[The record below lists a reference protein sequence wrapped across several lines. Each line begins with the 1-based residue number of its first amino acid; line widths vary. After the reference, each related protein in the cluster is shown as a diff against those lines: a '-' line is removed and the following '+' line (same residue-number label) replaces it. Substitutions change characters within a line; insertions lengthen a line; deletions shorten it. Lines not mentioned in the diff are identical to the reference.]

1 MFESGNLSISCLRW
15 RNVCPNKFT
24 DWGKQENGEI
34 SMQTKNLKSAL
45 LIVAFISLGQF
56 SASTLAQNIDASNLY
71 KRGLAATC
79 ANCHGTDGKGVVDG
93 GMPLINNLTSEQML
107 AQLKAF
113 KSGAREGTIMPQL
126 AKGYS
131 DEQLETIANQLG
143 KK

>member
-1 MFESGNLSISCLRW
+1 MSIYL
-15 RNVCPNKFT
+15 
-24 DWGKQENGEI
+24 GI
-34 SMQTKNLKSAL
+34 SHTGG
-45 LIVAFISLGQF
+45 IAF
-56 SASTLAQNIDASNLY
+56 AQNNDASNLY

-113 KSGAREGTIMPQL
+113 KSGVREGTIMPQL

-143 KK
+143 KKQ

>member
-1 MFESGNLSISCLRW
+1 MRASYIKPAILLSVYLGISHTSGI
-15 RNVCPNKFT
+15 
-24 DWGKQENGEI
+24 
-34 SMQTKNLKSAL
+34 
-45 LIVAFISLGQF
+45 AF
-56 SASTLAQNIDASNLY
+56 AQNNDASNLY

-143 KK
+143 KKQ

>member
-1 MFESGNLSISCLRW
+1 MRE
-15 RNVCPNKFT
+15 KY
-24 DWGKQENGEI
+24 
-34 SMQTKNLKSAL
+34 LKPAILAVFYIGFSHWSSA
-45 LIVAFISLGQF
+45 A
-56 SASTLAQNIDASNLY
+56 LAQNTDASNLY
-71 KRGLAATC
+71 KRSLAATC

-107 AQLKAF
+107 TQLKAF

>member
-1 MFESGNLSISCLRW
+1 MRA
-15 RNVCPNKFT
+15 KY
-24 DWGKQENGEI
+24 
-34 SMQTKNLKSAL
+34 LKPAIL
-45 LIVAFISLGQF
+45 AVLYITF
-56 SASTLAQNIDASNLY
+56 SHWSSVVLAQKAEDSNLY
-71 KRGLAATC
+71 KRSLAATC
-79 ANCHGTDGKGVVDG
+79 ANCHGTDGKGVIDG

-113 KSGAREGTIMPQL
+113 KSSAREGTIMPQL

>member
-1 MFESGNLSISCLRW
+1 MTYYLEIFRMEINPMRAKYLKPAILVALYIGISQWSG
-15 RNVCPNKFT
+15 T
-24 DWGKQENGEI
+24 
-34 SMQTKNLKSAL
+34 A
-45 LIVAFISLGQF
+45 
-56 SASTLAQNIDASNLY
+56 LAQNADASNLY

-93 GMPLINNLTSEQML
+93 GMPLINTLTSEQML

-131 DEQLETIANQLG
+131 DEQLEIIANQLG

>member
-1 MFESGNLSISCLRW
+1 MQRKQIKPALYLLGFLSFLFISC
-15 RNVCPNKFT
+15 
-24 DWGKQENGEI
+24 Q
-34 SMQTKNLKSAL
+34 SYAQSADP
-45 LIVAFISLGQF
+45 
-56 SASTLAQNIDASNLY
+56 TNLY
-71 KRGLAATC
+71 HRGLAATC

-93 GMPLINNLTSEQML
+93 GMPLINTLTSEQML

-131 DEQLETIANQLG
+131 DEQLEIIANQLG